1 MKNVEEELRELA
13 EPALA
18 KDPSERTYKDRYLIW
33 QYQDYLKEG
42 VRSIDDYDEGEE
54 VEIYDGEALSKGEI
68 KNGFGEDFPDW
79 YKEIGKHFGEKVK
92 VFGEIYTL
100 IGVSYTYVDYYYIFK
115 DGDRKVY
122 ESCVGKIEYLG

>member
-42 VRSIDDYDEGEE
+42 VLMIMMKEKKLRYTMEKL
-54 VEIYDGEALSKGEI
+54 YLKG
-68 KNGFGEDFPDW
+68 K
-79 YKEIGKHFGEKVK
+79 
-92 VFGEIYTL
+92 
-100 IGVSYTYVDYYYIFK
+100 
-115 DGDRKVY
+115 
-122 ESCVGKIEYLG
+122 